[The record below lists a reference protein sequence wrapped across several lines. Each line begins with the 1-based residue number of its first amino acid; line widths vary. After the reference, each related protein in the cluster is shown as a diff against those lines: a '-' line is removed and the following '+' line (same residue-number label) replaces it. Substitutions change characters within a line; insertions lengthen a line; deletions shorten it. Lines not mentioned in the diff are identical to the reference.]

1 MIVSRSQPQGTACQ
15 AMIDNRCC
23 WTRGKVL
30 GGSSVMLNAN
40 IPKKKIFLKQND
52 LYPFR
57 C

>member
-30 GGSSVMLNAN
+30 GGSSVINAN
-40 IPKKKIFLKQND
+40 RPKKDNISKLK
-52 LYPFR
+52 
-57 C
+57 

>member
-30 GGSSVMLNAN
+30 GGSSVMNLQS
-40 IPKKKIFLKQND
+40 IVPRKKI
-52 LYPFR
+52 
-57 C
+57 